1 MTDSNPTPT
10 ETLSALCDEQIGK
23 LTARGSYSRPQLHA
37 TLLQLARDAYELGR
51 LAESPTAQPRA
62 SARDTFGARTGALTE
77 GLAVHVVHG
86 IKAEDYARDGELCLL
101 AWIQQTFREIA
112 QNGAD
117 PAKQLTLD
125 LARLENGNI
134 LLTAEAAL

>member
-1 MTDSNPTPT
+1 MTESNPTAT
-10 ETLSALCDEQIGK
+10 ETLAALVDEQIGA
-23 LTARGSYSRPQLHA
+23 LTARGSYSGPQLRA
-37 TLLQLARDAYELGR
+37 ALLQLARDSYELGR
-51 LAESPTAQPRA
+51 LAESPTAPPRA
-62 SARDTFGARTGALTE
+62 SARDTFGARRGTPTE

-86 IKAEDYARDGELCLL
+86 IKGEDYDRDGEMCLL

>member
-1 MTDSNPTPT
+1 MTESNPTAT
-10 ETLSALCDEQIGK
+10 ETIAALVDDIVKRLVSEGAY
-23 LTARGSYSRPQLHA
+23 TVTQLRA
-37 TLLQLARDAYELGR
+37 ALLQLTRDAYELGR
-51 LAESPTAQPRA
+51 LAEAPTAPPRA
-62 SARDTFGARTGALTE
+62 SARDTFGARTGAPTE

-101 AWIQQTFREIA
+101 AWVQQTFREVA

-125 LARLENGNI
+125 LATLENGNI